1 MLSVRDAAGG
11 MGRRDF
17 LRIGTLGMAGGLGAW
32 SLSDLLA
39 ARANAAQAHRNV
51 TDKSVV
57 FLFLHGGPS
66 QIETF
71 DPKMDMP
78 AEIRSATGEIP
89 TAIPGVTFGSSFPRI
104 ASLAKRVSIVRSYR
118 TGDGNHDIKPIVSRQ
133 SLNANLGSLY
143 SRVAGSNH
151 PVTGMPTNAALFPRA
166 VDDSTQPANFGFG
179 KFDSSGLIGSAYAP
193 FVPGGGGHMQKDMQ
207 LALKAEHLDD
217 RRNLLRGLDVIKRS
231 IDARAL
237 EGLDRFQEQAFQTI
251 LGGVARAFDLSQE
264 DPKTVARYDTAPLV
278 RPDQISRKWN
288 NYNNYVDNA
297 KTLGK
302 LLLLSRRLCEAGCGF
317 VTVTTNFVWD
327 MHADVNNATME
338 EGMQYMGL
346 PLDYAVSAFLED
358 VAARGLS
365 DKILLVVSGEMG
377 RTPRINKNGGRDHW
391 GGLSPLLMAGG
402 GLRMGQVIGH
412 STRDAGEPLS
422 EPMGIEN
429 LQSTL
434 MHTLLD
440 VPQVRLMPGLPTD
453 VLRTITGSSPIPGL
467 LG

>member
-1 MLSVRDAAGG
+1 MLSVRDSAGKF
-11 MGRRDF
+11 GRRDF
-17 LRIGTLGMAGGLGAW
+17 LRIGTLGLGGW
-32 SLSDLLA
+32 TLSDLLA
-39 ARANAAQAHRNV
+39 SSAGAAESARPV

-71 DPKMDMP
+71 DPKMDAP

-89 TAIPGVTFGSSFPRI
+89 TTIPGVTFGSSFPRL
-104 ASLAKRVSIVRSYR
+104 ASLAQRLAIVRSYQ
-118 TGDGNHDIKPIVSRQ
+118 TGDGNHDIKPIVCKQ
-133 SLNANLGSLY
+133 TMGANLGSLY

-151 PVTGMPTNAALFPRA
+151 PRTGMPTNAALFPRA
-166 VDDSTQPANFGFG
+166 VDASTQPANFGFG
-179 KFDSSGLIGSAYAP
+179 KFDSSGTLGAAYAP
-193 FVPGGGGHMQKDMQ
+193 FVPGGGGNMQKDME
-207 LALKAEHLDD
+207 LALKADHLDD
-217 RRNLLRGLDVIKRS
+217 RRNLLKGLDQIKRS
-231 IDARAL
+231 IDARTL
-237 EGLDRFQEQAFQTI
+237 EGVDRFQEQAFQTI
-251 LGGVARAFDLSQE
+251 LGGVARAFDLKQE
-264 DPKTVARYDTAPLV
+264 DPKTVERYDTAPLV

-338 EGMQYMGL
+338 EGMQYMGG

-358 VAARGLS
+358 LHARGLS

-391 GGLSPLLMAGG
+391 GGLSPLLLAGG

-422 EPMGIEN
+422 EPMRIDN
-429 LQSTL
+429 LMSTL
-434 MHTLLD
+434 MHSLLR
-440 VPQVRLMPGLPTD
+440 VGEVRLMTGLPSD
-453 VLRTITGSSPIPGL
+453 VSRAITSHSPIPGL
-467 LG
+467 IG

>member
-1 MLSVRDAAGG
+1 MLSVRDATGG

-17 LRIGTLGMAGGLGAW
+17 LRIGSLGLGGWA
-32 SLSDLLA
+32 LSDLMA
-39 ARANAAQAHRNV
+39 ARASAVETQRPV

-71 DPKMDMP
+71 DPKMDAP

-89 TAIPGVTFGSSFPRI
+89 TTIPGVTFGSSFPRL
-104 ASLAKRVSIVRSYR
+104 ASLAQRLAIVRSYR
-118 TGDGNHDIKPIVSRQ
+118 TGDGNHDIKPIVCRQ
-133 SLNANLGSLY
+133 TLGANLGSLY

-151 PVTGMPTNAALFPRA
+151 PTTGMPTNAALFPRA
-166 VDDSTQPANFGFG
+166 VDPMAQPANFGFG
-179 KFDSSGLIGSAYAP
+179 KFDSPGMLGSAYAP
-193 FVPGGGGHMQKDMQ
+193 FVPGGGGNMQKDLE
-207 LALKAEHLDD
+207 LALRPEQLDD
-217 RRNLLRGLDVIKRS
+217 RRNLLRGLDQIKRS
-231 IDARAL
+231 IDARLL
-237 EGLDRFQEQAFQTI
+237 EGVDRFQEQAFQAI
-251 LGGVARAFDLSQE
+251 LGGVARAFDLAQE

-338 EGMQYMGL
+338 EGMQYMGG

-358 VAARGLS
+358 VQARGLS

-377 RTPRINKNGGRDHW
+377 RTPRLNKNGGRDHW
-391 GGLSPLLMAGG
+391 GGLSPLLLSGG
-402 GLRMGQVIGH
+402 GLKMGQVIGH
-412 STRDAGEPLS
+412 STRDAGEPAS
-422 EPMGIEN
+422 EPLGIDN
-429 LQSTL
+429 LLATIMQ
-434 MHTLLD
+434 TLLR
-440 VPQVRLMPGLPTD
+440 VGEVRLLSSLPTD
-453 VLRTITGSSPIPGL
+453 VLRAITTPSPIPGL
-467 LG
+467 IG